1 MRVRHRCIGFASLC
15 RQSVCLAWPWAW
27 PVLAGFGFAILAGR
41 HESLYSFY
49 ANISRCHI
57 DGGTPIYLRSYIH
70 HVILTGLFFITVCS
84 KTYHLCAQNIRAEKC

>member
-1 MRVRHRCIGFASLC
+1 MLVPIIIMRVRHRCIGFASLC
-15 RQSVCLAWPWAW
+15 RQSGVCLAWAW
-27 PVLAGFGFAILAGR
+27 PVLAGFAILAGR

-70 HVILTGLFFITVCS
+70 HVILTGLFFD
-84 KTYHLCAQNIRAEKC
+84 YGL